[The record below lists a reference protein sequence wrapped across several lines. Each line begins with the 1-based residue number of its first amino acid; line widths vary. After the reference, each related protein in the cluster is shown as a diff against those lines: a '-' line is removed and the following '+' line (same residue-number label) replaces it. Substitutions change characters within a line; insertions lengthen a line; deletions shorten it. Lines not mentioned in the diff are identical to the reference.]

1 MYLRAHYHTHIGP
14 ISHSKYHIK
23 SYEFEEFKNTIK
35 LSLQYCAKLKEP
47 INFVSDL
54 FMARHNEIKF
64 PKVSSQLS
72 STFMEMTGRRC
83 RQYYVHCFTYYYRRN
98 ILCCQYFVIEM
109 KSSFFADS
117 RVPCSNPSQKIYFH
131 ILR

>member
-1 MYLRAHYHTHIGP
+1 MIEAE
-14 ISHSKYHIK
+14 ISDKN
-23 SYEFEEFKNTIK
+23 SYEFEEFKNKIE
-35 LSLQYCAKLKEP
+35 LSAPFSRAGCAKLKEP

-83 RQYYVHCFTYYYRRN
+83 R
-98 ILCCQYFVIEM
+98 
-109 KSSFFADS
+109 
-117 RVPCSNPSQKIYFH
+117 
-131 ILR
+131 